1 LRSSAPGRARA
12 VGLLAVLLAAP
23 WVVVQAQVN
32 IRFGEDA
39 GAQAEVLPQADADRV
54 ALPAY
59 PNEGDLVGFFVSA
72 ANSFD
77 FFIDAKSIAI
87 DGSIVRYTLI
97 ARSPE
102 GVENV
107 SYEAIRCSSSE
118 YRIYAIGHADR
129 TWAKRTTPWRP
140 VTPKSVQRWRHA
152 LLRDYF
158 CPGGAPILSVEEGI
172 DALKR
177 GRHSLIEQNDRF

>member
-129 TWAKRTTPWRP
+129 TWAK
-140 VTPKSVQRWRHA
+140 SVQRWRHA